1 MGDQEPWR
9 KRGFSPRRF
18 GNPSIN
24 SPKPVAI
31 ANRPISRCSDTS
43 RPHASLIS
51 GHLIGHGPSR
61 RGEANSRTDDL
72 APGAALRVALAVP
85 RRLPIFSCMWNF
97 SATYSNV
104 GADNVPMEGA
114 LDLARQKVADC
125 RRIDLGVFFVR
136 GRQCPG
142 FAGAPNQHGVTD
154 LDARS
159 AVDGGVDRD
168 FGDV

>member
-1 MGDQEPWR
+1 MGSEEPWR
-9 KRGFSPRRF
+9 KRVLSPRRF
-18 GNPSIN
+18 GNPTIK

-31 ANRPISRCSDTS
+31 ANRPISRWSRIS

-51 GHLIGHGPSR
+51 GHLIGTVRRCEVKPIVAHPARPCVSHWPYPCHLPVAPVRGTSQRSFHCRSR
-61 RGEANSRTDDL
+61 QLFQR
-72 APGAALRVALAVP
+72 
-85 RRLPIFSCMWNF
+85 M
-97 SATYSNV
+97 
-104 GADNVPMEGA
+104 GA
-114 LDLARQKVADC
+114 LGLARQKVADC

-142 FAGAPNQHGVTD
+142 FAGAPDQHGVTD

-168 FGDV
+168 VGDV